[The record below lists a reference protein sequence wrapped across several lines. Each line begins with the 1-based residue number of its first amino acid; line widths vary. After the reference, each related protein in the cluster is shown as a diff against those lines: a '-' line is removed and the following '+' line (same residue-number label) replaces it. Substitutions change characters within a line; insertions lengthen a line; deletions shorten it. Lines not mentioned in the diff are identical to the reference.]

1 MVVTAQHVIE
11 ALAGEFD
18 VRAYSGRGMYGQQ
31 CVGVDTEGVGDLM
44 KIAVLLVRHGIDPF
58 DVAGLGDALHTD
70 SMGRGVIL
78 YWPSLKLTPEQVA
91 AFADAEDAEEEE
103 EERAFAA
110 EMRWRTAR

>member
-1 MVVTAQHVIE
+1 MAVVAAETVIE

-44 KIAVLLVRHGIDPF
+44 KIAVLLVRHGIDPE
-58 DVAGLGDALHTD
+58 DVAGLGDALRTD

-78 YWPSLKLTPEQVA
+78 YWPSLKMSAEQVA
-91 AFADAEDAEEEE
+91 ALGDDHDEEDEDE
-103 EERAFAA
+103 
-110 EMRWRTAR
+110 